1 MVAPLYCS
9 QSRVWGIFLK
19 PYHILLALVIMIVAA
34 CAPAPVL
41 RDMTLLQDES
51 LLTPPGREIPPAGTP
66 IATTEAV
73 ATEDAQPTP
82 TLDPVASS
90 SVIQDNG
97 NDLCSA
103 PCWRGI
109 VPGTTLWRDA
119 LTIVEDD
126 ETLQNLQIESD
137 ENTGAVG
144 ALFENVGGSSPC
156 CNMASR
162 DGETVDFIS
171 LRLAPTVILS
181 EVIDI
186 WGEPTYAIGGP
197 VADDQALVYLF
208 YPNVPMMLAVFVA
221 GPESSIT
228 ASSEVIGVIYAKLS
242 DLEEIVR
249 STPLHFWEGY
259 DTFSAYDDEEGT
271 FDQTAVPTLP
281 PTAEP
286 AAEGG

>member
-1 MVAPLYCS
+1 M
-9 QSRVWGIFLK
+9 IM
-19 PYHILLALVIMIVAA
+19 LLAA

-66 IATTEAV
+66 RPTIETASS
-73 ATEDAQPTP
+73 DAGEPTP
-82 TLDPVASS
+82 TLDPVIANN
-90 SVIQDNG
+90 VIQSGDA
-97 NDLCSA
+97 DVCSA

-109 VPGTTLWRDA
+109 TPGVTLWRDA

-126 ETLQNLQIESD
+126 TTLRNLRVENDSES
-137 ENTGAVG
+137 GAVG
-144 ALFENVGGSSPC
+144 ALFENVDGTSPC

-162 DGETVDFIS
+162 DGVTVDFVS
-171 LRLAPTVILS
+171 LRLAPTIPLS
-181 EVIDI
+181 SVIDV
-186 WGEPTYAIGGP
+186 WGDPTYAIGGP

-221 GPESSIT
+221 GPGASIT
-228 ASSEVIGVIYAKLS
+228 ASSEIIGVIYARS
-242 DLEEIVR
+242 EDLQEIVR

-259 DTFSAYDDEEGT
+259 DLFSAYDDEEGT

-281 PTAEP
+281 PTAE
-286 AAEGG
+286 AGAGGG